1 VRAALVGIFA
11 FSPGGARPPAPP
23 LCSLISGPG
32 LLLGPIAALPG
43 VVAALPGPT
52 LLPGVAAAPPGVVLL
67 GVVFVPG
74 AVAAGLT
81 LPPGV
86 VAAWPGVVAA
96 LLGLLMV

>member
-1 VRAALVGIFA
+1 M
-11 FSPGGARPPAPP
+11 
-23 LCSLISGPG
+23 
-32 LLLGPIAALPG
+32 
-43 VVAALPGPT
+43 PGPT
-52 LLPGVAAAPPGVVLL
+52 LLPGVAAAPPGVVPL

-74 AVAAGLT
+74 AAAAGLT